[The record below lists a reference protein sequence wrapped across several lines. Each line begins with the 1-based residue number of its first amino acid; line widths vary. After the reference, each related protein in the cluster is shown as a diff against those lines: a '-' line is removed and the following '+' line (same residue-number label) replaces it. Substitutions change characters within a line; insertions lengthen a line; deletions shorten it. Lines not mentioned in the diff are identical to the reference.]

1 MTSDA
6 GWLAF
11 RELDETLGPS
21 RMAEQKLSDDRL
33 SLTSIIVLWTFYA
46 RMFSFK

>member
-6 GWLAF
+6 GVFAF

-21 RMAEQKLSDDRL
+21 RMAEQKLSDNRV
-33 SLTSIIVLWTFYA
+33 SKTSIIVL
-46 RMFSFK
+46 